1 MKRKKSYISPI
12 CSEQNSVHLL
22 FARGTNGVF
31 QNFPSSY
38 IKSSCLNLKRIDK
51 IIPIF
56 RGTFYVKYLFI

>member
-1 MKRKKSYISPI
+1 MKRK
-12 CSEQNSVHLL
+12 NSVHLL